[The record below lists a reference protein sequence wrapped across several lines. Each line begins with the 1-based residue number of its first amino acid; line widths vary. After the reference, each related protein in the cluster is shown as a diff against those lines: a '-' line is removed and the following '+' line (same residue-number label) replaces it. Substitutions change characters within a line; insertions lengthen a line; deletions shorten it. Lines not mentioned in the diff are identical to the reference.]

1 MANQIAKTGA
11 FPPVTVTY
19 SENYRLSDGNVGKF
33 ISLIGAKK
41 FYNPGIGFNLQS
53 PNSGTVT
60 TTLNQAVLVTAFDF
74 PSGIN
79 ALSLGISIDNPV
91 NFNLTIKAYLN
102 YTTQGINSGS
112 GIVSIIIPSG
122 LTTGNVSIE
131 SVINISQITNIQPV
145 ISDILNGSTSLNW
158 VYGNTTANATVNLIV
173 TQNTPVTGT
182 FTNTLNIPDFNV
194 TSINFYGGGRD
205 TLILKGNKLTS

>member
-1 MANQIAKTGA
+1 M
-11 FPPVTVTY
+11 
-19 SENYRLSDGNVGKF
+19 
-33 ISLIGAKK
+33 
-41 FYNPGIGFNLQS
+41 
-53 PNSGTVT
+53 
-60 TTLNQAVLVTAFDF
+60 
-74 PSGIN
+74 
-79 ALSLGISIDNPV
+79 
-91 NFNLTIKAYLN
+91 
-102 YTTQGINSGS
+102 
-112 GIVSIIIPSG
+112 SIIIPSG
-122 LTTGNVSIE
+122 LTTGHVSIE